1 MNLKLSFKAARQTT
15 SAADAAGSGSTP
27 SETPPST
34 KGKTA
39 TTPTSGTGADDK
51 LLTDTGVD
59 DPIDTG
65 LKSDLDLKLE
75 EATEEAVSRK
85 EKLARTRGVQDI
97 GQKKYQDFFGR
108 RMVRAGDDFFGARNV
123 ANVERRDVDGK
134 SEDMIGRGFTFAGSG
149 QTVETLQQG
158 IHNIER
164 KRFPSLAELKP
175 DASEEDKTK
184 AKRKDIAEIQRQEDQ
199 DELLLERRQANLDR
213 LGNLIRKTGGAAGG
227 TSILRSGEAVYSPTR
242 TFDIGKLGGE
252 EQRFLQT
259 ILSSGGSAAQAAPLK
274 SLVDLY
280 NSIRTEIADKRAEM
294 DQREK
299 RRNQLA
305 QASRRFSSQLQA
317 LKKADE

>member
-1 MNLKLSFKAARQTT
+1 MLTLSFKAARQAT
-15 SAADAAGSGSTP
+15 SAAAGAGSTP

-34 KGKTA
+34 KGKTG
-39 TTPTSGTGADDK
+39 TTSTSGTDTDDR
-51 LLTDTGVD
+51 LLTDTGAD

-75 EATEEAVSRK
+75 EATEKAVSIK
-85 EKLARTRGVQDI
+85 EKLARTRGVQDL
-97 GQKKYQDFFGR
+97 GEKKYQDFFGR
-108 RMVRAGDDFFGARNV
+108 RKVRAGGDFFDPRNV
-123 ANVERRDVDGK
+123 SNVERRDVAGRP
-134 SEDMIGRGFTFAGSG
+134 EDMIGRGFTFAGSG

-158 IHNIER
+158 IDNIER
-164 KRFPSLAELKP
+164 KRFPSLAALKP
-175 DASEEDKTK
+175 NASEEDKTK
-184 AKRKDIAEIQRQEDQ
+184 AKRKDIAEIQRQENQ
-199 DELLLERRQANLDR
+199 DDLLLRRRQTNLDR
-213 LGNLIRKTGGAAGG
+213 LGDVIRKTGGAAGG

-242 TFDIGKLGGE
+242 TFDAGRLNSE